1 VLSPFFSW
9 RAAKGGFEVS
19 HRAAFYPRILNTGA
33 LLLCLSILLSAL
45 TGCQSAPSPLQVRLP
60 NLSALFDINGV
71 SITSTTGLAWRW
83 QISAIRG
90 EDALALNAVMPIQP
104 SPDRVVYQR
113 GALREEYHIASTQ
126 IEQIFRIPQPLGNGD
141 LIIEGQVS
149 STANFEPAPGGWV
162 WRAQAGVISLSDVS
176 VFDARG
182 VTIPATMQAG
192 SNYTRLRIAGSD
204 LASAVYPVTI
214 DPEIG
219 TNDFRISNAGPDLD
233 VRYQAHSPALT
244 FNSSANEFLAAWV
257 ADSVTDGQMGIY
269 VQRINPNDGAKIGS
283 SALISNTAS
292 GIQSPALA
300 YNATNNQYMV
310 VWLDRSIPPR
320 TVKAL
325 LLDASAAPLGS
336 VFTISST
343 SVTPQDPAVAYNS
356 VDHEYLVVWAI
367 AGVPSTIYAQR
378 VDSVGG
384 LQGTAIN
391 VSNPAATGTGRHPSV
406 TYNSTNAE
414 YMVAWSGDSA
424 TTTGEYEIYAQRLTG
439 PLASLS
445 GLPIRVSR
453 MGTDGD
459 KAYAAFWPHITYN
472 SRHNEYMVTW
482 MGDQN
487 SGGLVDEEYEIYI
500 QRLYGDLA
508 QGNEIG
514 GNVRLSQMG
523 PDGSR
528 LYAAY
533 RPRIAYSAL
542 QDVYGIT
549 WRGDHNTGSLIADE
563 LEIYVQNVYG
573 DRDLGNLLGT
583 VQRISDMGSTD
594 GSTAY
599 QADKPAIAYSPA
611 SDSFL
616 LLWQG
621 DDETATSANNEFEI
635 FGQRYQAGISC
646 YVESSGD
653 NAADYASSD
662 ASALQNALNAA
673 TPGGF
678 LKVAGTCQ
686 GTTTVATHTQSVS
699 IDKEITLQG
708 GYAVPDASGSY
719 WLDPPDSRSHPTLV
733 DAANTGRV
741 IYVTATGNANL
752 QYLTLLNGLDPAQ
765 GGGVYNAGILTLTGT
780 TLKNSQAP
788 NGGGLYNAAG
798 GQAILLSSL
807 LSANTSTSGWGGA
820 IYNLGTLTI
829 RNSTLSANT
838 GDNNTGGGL
847 YSEGTATL
855 VHATLS
861 NNAGGGYVVNA
872 GTLNQSNNVIAGN
885 RNLGSLLDPQ
895 ANCAALPA
903 ATVNDQGYNVFG
915 AATGCGIGA
924 NSLSVDNSLV
934 FSQTLQVLNNYGGPT
949 DSHRLQTHSAAIDA
963 VPLASCSETHDQRGQ
978 LRQQDWAC
986 DSGAV
991 EMQFTDSD
999 TVGKTVSGPGT
1010 YTFGPTLA
1018 KVQVIATGSCLT
1030 DLSIQRLETNHPQA
1044 TTSNLKTGRYWAI
1057 TPGGCSSGFD
1067 VTLILP
1073 SAFVPDA
1080 SDKLCRWN
1088 SSSLQWDCGLD
1099 TDHMIVAGP
1108 TAMPNAISR
1117 QNIQALSNWTIGD
1130 HVNPTNI
1137 QLKSWSAQS
1146 GIPITHLVL
1155 SGGLLGLALAALIW
1169 VRSRKQM

>member
-1 VLSPFFSW
+1 M
-9 RAAKGGFEVS
+9 S

-45 TGCQSAPSPLQVRLP
+45 CQPAPNPIQVHLP
-60 NLSALFDINGV
+60 NLSAVFDRNGV
-71 SITSTTGLAWRW
+71 SITSTTGLTWRW

-90 EDALALNAVMPIQP
+90 EAALALNAIAPIQP
-104 SPDRVVYQR
+104 SPDRVFYQR
-113 GALREEYHIASTQ
+113 GALQEEYQISSTQ
-126 IEQIFRIPQPLGNGD
+126 IEQIFRIPQPLALGNGD
-141 LIIEGQVS
+141 LIIEGRVS
-149 STANFEPAPGGWV
+149 SSASFEPAPGGWV
-162 WRAQAGVISLSDVS
+162 WRTPAGVISLSDVS

-192 SNYTRLRIAGSD
+192 SSYTRLRIAGSD
-204 LASAVYPVTI
+204 LASAVYPITI

-219 TNDFRISNAGPDLD
+219 TNDFRISNAGPNLD
-233 VRYQAHSPALT
+233 IRYQAHSPALA

-269 VQRINPNDGAKIGS
+269 VQRINPSDGAKIGS
-283 SALISNTAS
+283 SALISSTAAS
-292 GIQSPALA
+292 IQSPALV
-300 YNATNNQYMV
+300 YNATNNQYLV
-310 VWLDRSIPPR
+310 VWLDRSTTPR
-320 TVKAL
+320 TVNAL

-343 SVTPQDPAVAYNS
+343 SDSPQDPAVAYNS
-356 VDHEYLVVWAI
+356 GDHEYLVVWAI
-367 AGVPSTIYAQR
+367 AGLPSTIYAQR
-378 VDSVGG
+378 VDPSGG

-391 VSNPAATGTGRHPSV
+391 VSNPAATGTSRHPSV

-459 KAYAAFWPHITYN
+459 NAYAAFWPHVTYN
-472 SRHNEYMVTW
+472 SRHNEYLVAW
-482 MGDQN
+482 MGDSS

-508 QGNEIG
+508 QGDEIG
-514 GNVRLSQMG
+514 SDVRLSQMG
-523 PDGSR
+523 PDGSL
-528 LYAAY
+528 LYTAY
-533 RPRIAYSAL
+533 RPRVAYSAL
-542 QDVYGIT
+542 QDIYGIT
-549 WRGDHNTGSLIADE
+549 WRGDHNAGSLIADE
-563 LEIYVQNVYG
+563 LEIYAQNVYG
-573 DRDLGNLLGT
+573 DPALGNRLGP
-583 VQRISDMGSTD
+583 VQRISDMGSSD
-594 GSTAY
+594 GDTSY
-599 QADKPAIAYSPA
+599 QADKPAIVYSPT

-621 DDETATSANNEFEI
+621 DDETATSTDNEFEI
-635 FGQRYQAGISC
+635 FGQRYQASLSC
-646 YVESSGD
+646 YVESTGD
-653 NAADYASSD
+653 NVADYAGSD

-708 GYAVPDASGSY
+708 GYALPDALGSY
-719 WLDPPDSRSHPTLV
+719 WLAAPDNRNHPTLI
-733 DAANTGRV
+733 DANSTGRV
-741 IYVTATGNANL
+741 IYVTATGYANL
-752 QYLTLLNGLDPAQ
+752 QYLTLLNGLDSAQ
-765 GGGVYNAGILTLTGT
+765 GGGIYNAGILTLIGT

-798 GQAILLSSL
+798 GQATLLTSL

-838 GDNNTGGGL
+838 GDSNTGGGL

-855 VHATLS
+855 LHATLS
-861 NNAGGGYVVNA
+861 NNAGGGYVVNT
-872 GTLNQSNNVIAGN
+872 GTLNLSNNVIAGN
-885 RNLGSLLDPQ
+885 RNQGSLLDPQ
-895 ANCAALPA
+895 ANCAALSA

-915 AATGCGIGA
+915 AATGCSIGM

-934 FSQTLQVLNNYGGPT
+934 FSQTLQGLNNYGGPT

-963 VPLASCSETHDQRGQ
+963 MPLASCSETQDQRGQ

-991 EMQFTDSD
+991 EMQFADID
-999 TVGKTVSGPGT
+999 TVWKTVGGPGT

-1018 KVQVIATGSCLT
+1018 KVQVIATGGCLT
-1030 DLSIQRLETNHPQA
+1030 DLNIQRFESDHPQA
-1044 TTSNLKTGRYWAI
+1044 TTSRLQTGRYWAI

-1067 VTLILP
+1067 VILTLP
-1073 SAFVPDA
+1073 AAFTLDVN
-1080 SDKLCRWN
+1080 DKLCRWN
-1088 SSSLQWDCGLD
+1088 SSTLEWDCGIE
-1099 TDHMIVAGP
+1099 TDHVMVAGP

-1117 QNIQALSNWTIGD
+1117 QNIHTLSNWTVGD
-1130 HVNPTNI
+1130 HVTPTNVQI
-1137 QLKSWSAQS
+1137 QRWSAQS
-1146 GIPITHLVL
+1146 AIPPVRFVL
-1155 SGGLLGLALAALIW
+1155 LGGLMLFALAVLRW
-1169 VRSRKQM
+1169 LWSRKQV